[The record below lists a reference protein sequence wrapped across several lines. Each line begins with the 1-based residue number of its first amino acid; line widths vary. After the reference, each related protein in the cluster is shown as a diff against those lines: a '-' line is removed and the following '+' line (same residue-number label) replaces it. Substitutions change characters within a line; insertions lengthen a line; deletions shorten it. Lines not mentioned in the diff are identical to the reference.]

1 MKELIVTTLP
11 DRKRPI
17 LCVREAGSTGYRIL
31 AHFKDKES
39 AAEFL
44 AMTTGGLEWT
54 GEKP

>member
-17 LCVREAGSTGYRIL
+17 LCVRQAGGNVYRIL
-31 AHFKDKES
+31 AYFKSKEA

-44 AMTTGGLEWT
+44 AMTTDGLKWT
-54 GEKP
+54 GGQP